1 MDWIEK
7 ANKVLENEGCE
18 ELEIFFNKYTDPITK
33 EKFIKDYVI
42 DAMIE
47 FAKLACEQQKK
58 LCAEN
63 VLVLNECETEE
74 GKENYT
80 APFFIDSNL
89 YEINRYGVDK
99 ESILNTPTVNF
110 NDR

>member
-7 ANKVLENEGCE
+7 ANKILENEGCE

-33 EKFIKDYVI
+33 EKFIKNYVI

-63 VLVLNECETEE
+63 ATIDWEFDEYEE
-74 GKENYT
+74 Y
-80 APFFIDSNL
+80 PYIDK
-89 YEINRYGVDK
+89 D
-99 ESILNTPTVNF
+99 SILDTPIVKF
-110 NDR
+110 NNELD